1 MFEKIRDIIADQLK
15 IDPAEIREDVRFK
28 DDLEIDSLDLYEVV
42 MALEEEYDL
51 EFPQDDLENFETIKD
66 IMDYLASKGIDQ

>member
-1 MFEKIRDIIADQLK
+1 MFEKIRSIIADQLK
-15 IDPAEIREDVRFK
+15 INPSEIREDVRFK

>member
-15 IDPAEIREDVRFK
+15 IDPAEIRDDVRFK

>member
-1 MFEKIRDIIADQLK
+1 MFEKIRSIIADQLK
-15 IDPAEIREDVRFK
+15 INPSEIREDVRFK

-66 IMDYLASKGIDQ
+66 IMDYLASKVIDQ